1 MAIDTHIKFD
11 GIDGESTHKD
21 HKGEIDV
28 LSWSWGLTQAGNPSN
43 GGGSGRSKAVPGE
56 FRIVHSY
63 DKASP
68 LLARTA
74 APGPHAA
81 HAANPGQG
89 RIRMA
94 LVANL
99 EECLEAAQRQRA
111 FRRRTVLHRRAAT
124 GGLDLRR
131 RSIRPGRADRARLPG
146 PGLAVPLCIP
156 AAAADAWRQGAVAAI
171 PHPRESDLNSACFWS
186 PR

>member
-21 HKGEIDV
+21 HKGEIDG

-68 LLARTA
+68 LLARINSA
-74 APGPHAA
+74 AS
-81 HAANPGQG
+81 
-89 RIRMA
+89 
-94 LVANL
+94 
-99 EECLEAAQRQRA
+99 
-111 FRRRTVLHRRAAT
+111 
-124 GGLDLRR
+124 
-131 RSIRPGRADRARLPG
+131 RSAIVFSPRAR
-146 PGLAVPLCIP
+146 A
-156 AAAADAWRQGAVAAI
+156 
-171 PHPRESDLNSACFWS
+171 
-186 PR
+186 

>member
-11 GIDGESTHKD
+11 GIDGESTNKD

-74 APGPHAA
+74 AS
-81 HAANPGQG
+81 GQH
-89 RIRMA
+89 IKSAVLMA
-94 LVANL
+94 RKAGEGQKDFLKVTMKEVFITSVQASASDREGIAEEVAM
-99 EECLEAAQRQRA
+99 
-111 FRRRTVLHRRAAT
+111 
-124 GGLDLRR
+124 
-131 RSIRPGRADRARLPG
+131 SY
-146 PGLAVPLCIP
+146 
-156 AAAADAWRQGAVAAI
+156 AAI
-171 PHPRESDLNSACFWS
+171 DFSYAPSTSKGSLGTPVTFDWNIRTGQVS
-186 PR
+186 